1 MRIIINGD
9 DLEGKLL
16 TTASTRAVQA
26 LQRATGL
33 KMSEL
38 IAKANDTDDLDNELW
53 NVKACEFLTEHS
65 RGRCVSWEKIW
76 DRPIPQTF
84 PDEIDERRAAEAG
97 EAGEND
103 EGPTRARTGSP
114 ADAAPAARAPKDKT
128 RKSSG
133 SSKKNRGSKTK
144 SEPAS

>member
-1 MRIIINGD
+1 MRIIINGEE
-9 DLEGKLL
+9 LEGKIIN
-16 TTASTRAVQA
+16 TASTRAVQA

-38 IAKANDTDDLDNELW
+38 IAKANDTDALDSELW
-53 NVKACEFLTEHS
+53 NLKACEFLTEHS
-65 RGRCVSWEKIW
+65 RGRCVSWDKVW
-76 DRPIPQTF
+76 DRPIPQVL

-97 EAGEND
+97 ETD

-114 ADAAPAARAPKDKT
+114 ADAAPAAHAPKGKT

-133 SSKKNRGSKTK
+133 SSKKNRGSKTR
-144 SEPAS
+144 SDPAS